1 MHVAKRMAV
10 LAMMAALS
18 MVLILLGT
26 VIPVNTLFFTAA
38 AAYMTGIAVV
48 LYGKVQGSVYFAVC
62 LSLDFFLNP
71 DKLHVFLFVLFGGY
85 ILISEITY
93 RLLTEKRKDRTK
105 ERIHRVIRLCL
116 FMAGYVPMVCLVPDL
131 FVEGTTLSRWV
142 HASWFI
148 MAAVAAGVIFWWI
161 YDAAYG
167 SFKGWFYEKFK
178 HVVK

>member
-1 MHVAKRMAV
+1 
-10 LAMMAALS
+10 
-18 MVLILLGT
+18 
-26 VIPVNTLFFTAA
+26 
-38 AAYMTGIAVV
+38 MTGIAVV

-116 FMAGYVPMVCLVPDL
+116 FMAGYVPDGVSCAGSFCRGNYFVPVGSCFMV
-131 FVEGTTLSRWV
+131 
-142 HASWFI
+142 
-148 MAAVAAGVIFWWI
+148 
-161 YDAAYG
+161 YYG
-167 SFKGWFYEKFK
+167 SGGGRCYFL
-178 HVVK
+178 VDL

>member
-116 FMAGYVPMVCLVPDL
+116 FIAGSFCRGNYFVPVGSCFMV
-131 FVEGTTLSRWV
+131 
-142 HASWFI
+142 
-148 MAAVAAGVIFWWI
+148 
-161 YDAAYG
+161 YYG
-167 SFKGWFYEKFK
+167 SGGGRCYFL
-178 HVVK
+178 VDL

>member
-116 FMAGYVPMVCLVPDL
+116 FMAGYVPMVCLV
-131 FVEGTTLSRWV
+131 
-142 HASWFI
+142 
-148 MAAVAAGVIFWWI
+148 AAGVIFWWI

>member
-1 MHVAKRMAV
+1 MHIAKRMAA

-62 LSLDFFLNP
+62 LCLDFFLNP
-71 DKLHVFLFVLFGGY
+71 DKLHVLLFVFFGGY

-93 RLLTEKRKDRTK
+93 QWLTEKRKDQK
-105 ERIHRVIRLCL
+105 IEQVHRVIRLIL
-116 FMAGYVPMVCLVPDL
+116 FMAGFVPVACFVPDL
-131 FVEGTTLSRWV
+131 LVEGTTLSQWI
-142 HASWFI
+142 HASWFTV
-148 MAAVAAGVIFWWI
+148 AAVAAGLVFWWI

-167 SFKGWFYEKFK
+167 SFKHWFYEKFK